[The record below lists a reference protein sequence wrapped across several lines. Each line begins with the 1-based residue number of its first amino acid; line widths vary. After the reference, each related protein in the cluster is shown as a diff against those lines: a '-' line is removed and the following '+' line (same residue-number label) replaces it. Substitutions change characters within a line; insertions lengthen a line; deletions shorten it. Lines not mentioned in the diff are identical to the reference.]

1 MSRIKV
7 VPSGAIDYTI
17 QEFAD
22 FIGDAIFDGD
32 LSNITSSGF
41 TLKYD
46 GSVSKLSGHNVKIT
60 QNSASGTI
68 DTWTT
73 FDGGTKVFTM
83 TNADFSLSA
92 ISSAIDAEDHGK
104 LSALENYLFGK
115 DWHYIGTSA
124 DDVLPK
130 GSKNSDGVTINL
142 KGDDIFDLRGG
153 ADNVFGGDGNDL
165 MKGGAGNDRLVG
177 GRGSDTLLG
186 GAGDDKLK
194 GEGGDDKLKGHGGKD
209 MLDGGGGKDI
219 LLGGGGADVL
229 KGRGGDDVINGQAG
243 DDVMK
248 GQAGNDRFVFTKGSG
263 DDLILDFGGADVVD
277 LSGHNAVSNFSELKA
292 VASERAGGVF
302 FELGHDTLFLKDV
315 HLDELT
321 SGDFIF

>member
-7 VPSGAIDYTI
+7 VPSGALDYTI
-17 QEFAD
+17 EEFAD
-22 FIGDAIFDGD
+22 FLGDAIIDGD
-32 LSNITSSGF
+32 LSNIRSSGF
-41 TLKYD
+41 TLRYD
-46 GSVSKLSGHNVKIT
+46 GSVSRIAGSAIKIT
-60 QNSASGTI
+60 ENSASGTI

-83 TNADFSLSA
+83 TNANLSLSA
-92 ISSAIDAEDHGK
+92 LASAIDAEDHGK
-104 LSALENYLFGK
+104 LSALETYLFRK
-115 DWHYIGTSA
+115 DWHYVGTSA

-130 GSKNSDGVTINL
+130 GSKNGDGVTINL

-177 GRGSDTLLG
+177 GRGADTLLG
-186 GAGDDKLK
+186 GSGADALK
-194 GEGGDDKLKGHGGKD
+194 GEGGGDKLKGNGGGD
-209 MLDGGGGKDI
+209 MLDGGGGNDT
-219 LLGGGGADVL
+219 LLGGGGADLL
-229 KGRGGDDVINGQAG
+229 KGGGG

-248 GQAGNDRFVFTKGSG
+248 GQAGGDRFVFSKGSG

-277 LSGHNAVSNFSELKA
+277 LSGHNAVSNFSDLKA

-302 FELGHDTLFLKDV
+302 FDLGNDTLFLKDV